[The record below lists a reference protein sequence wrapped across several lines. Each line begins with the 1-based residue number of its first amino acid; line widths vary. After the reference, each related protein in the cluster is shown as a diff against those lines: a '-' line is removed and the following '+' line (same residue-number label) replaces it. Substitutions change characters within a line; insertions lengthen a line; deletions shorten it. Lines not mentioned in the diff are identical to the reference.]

1 MKNRQYKIFQSI
13 LQNNGLSLQG
23 LMDNYGVSKRT
34 IYYDINEIN
43 YEIKEYGKIENLN
56 RKFIYLG
63 DEKIYAKYNIKND
76 ISSDVEY
83 RHRYL
88 VEKIFT
94 DTFSTIDEI
103 SEELLVSKGTIFTD
117 IKEIKDQLHLEN
129 IDLIFDKKYQ
139 LKADELIIRDYYINY
154 MYLDQD
160 LISYVDPRILEV
172 NRRADLHLTDYSIS
186 LLSKFVIFTDNRI
199 KSGNKLK
206 ETSLYDDAKN
216 FYYYN
221 ILEDVMDYDDED
233 ELKYLAA
240 FVASM
245 TKLKSDKLNSNI
257 KKIVNELIHNFE
269 KYAAVVIQNK
279 DDFAKDI
286 TRHLSSSYYRL
297 KFKFPIY
304 NGSLKE
310 IKKDYSYLMDLVKIS
325 VKNTNSVVFSEMRE
339 SEIGF
344 LAMYFGARVES
355 FSRREN
361 RVVIVCPNGRVIS
374 KMLESQLYNYLPT
387 INIVGVVSIHE
398 LDEMNTKFD
407 YIISTVPLEK
417 YKNVI
422 LVKPVLTP
430 HNISVLYEKLLN
442 INSVIDEDSIN
453 QIIDIVKDY
462 AEIKDEEKLKK
473 ALLETLIYKNEAIRK
488 ADNKIMLSQVLDEN
502 RIRKIKKVS
511 DWKEAINIGSEIL
524 LKEASIEKSYVEDM
538 IESIEK
544 VGPYVVISDGIA
556 MPHAKYKYNVSKVDI
571 SILII
576 EEAVDM
582 EGKDIDTF
590 IILANLDNNDHIQ
603 MLSVLTDI
611 LNDKKS
617 MEILKTADYKKV
629 NKMIKG
635 YED

>member
-13 LQNNGLSLQG
+13 LQNNGLSLQE
-23 LMDNYGVSKRT
+23 LMDNYDVSKRT

-63 DEKIYAKYNIKND
+63 DERIYAKYKIKSD

-83 RHRYL
+83 RHRYII
-88 VEKIFT
+88 EKIFT

-103 SEELLVSKGTIFTD
+103 SEDLLVSKGTIFND
-117 IKEIKDQLHLEN
+117 IKEIKDYLHLEN
-129 IDLIFDKKYQ
+129 IDLVFNKKYQ
-139 LKADELIIRDYYINY
+139 LKAEELIIRDAYINY

-160 LISYVDPRILEV
+160 LINYVDPRILEV
-172 NRRADLHLTDYSIS
+172 NKRGGLHLTDYSIS
-186 LLSKFVIFTDNRI
+186 LLSKFVIFTDSRI

-206 ETSLYDDAKN
+206 DTSLYDDAKN
-216 FYYYN
+216 FSYYE
-221 ILEDVMDYDDED
+221 ILKDVMNYDED

-257 KKIVNELIHNFE
+257 KKFVNELIHNFE

-304 NGSLKE
+304 NGSLKD
-310 IKKDYSYLMDLVKIS
+310 IKKDYSYLMDLVKMS
-325 VKNTNSVVFSEMRE
+325 VKNTNNEVFSEMRE

-355 FSRREN
+355 FSRRKN
-361 RVVIVCPNGRVIS
+361 SVVIVCPNGRVIS

-398 LDEMNTKFD
+398 LDEMSVKFD

-442 INSVIDEDSIN
+442 INSVIDEDGIN

-488 ADNKIMLSQVLDEN
+488 ADTKIMLSQVLDEN
-502 RIRKIKKVS
+502 RIRKIEKVS
-511 DWKEAINIGSEIL
+511 DWNEAINIGSEIL
-524 LKEASIEKSYVEDM
+524 LKEASVEKSYVEDM
-538 IESIEK
+538 IESIENL
-544 VGPYVVISDGIA
+544 GPYVVISDGIA
-556 MPHAKYKYNVSKVDI
+556 MPHAKYKYNVSRVDI
-571 SILII
+571 SILIL

-582 EGKDIDTF
+582 KGKDIDTF

-629 NKMIKG
+629 NEMIKN
-635 YED
+635 YEG

>member
-13 LQNNGLSLQG
+13 LQNNGLSLQE
-23 LMDNYGVSKRT
+23 LMDNYDVSKRT

-63 DEKIYAKYNIKND
+63 DERIYAKYKIKSD

-83 RHRYL
+83 RHRYII
-88 VEKIFT
+88 EKIFT

-103 SEELLVSKGTIFTD
+103 SEDLLVSKGTIFND
-117 IKEIKDQLHLEN
+117 IKEIKDYLHLEN
-129 IDLIFDKKYQ
+129 IDLVFNKKYQ
-139 LKADELIIRDYYINY
+139 LKADELIIRDAYINY

-221 ILEDVMDYDDED
+221 ILENVMDYDDED

-257 KKIVNELIHNFE
+257 KKFVNELIHNFE

-279 DDFAKDI
+279 DDFSKDI

-325 VKNTNSVVFSEMRE
+325 VKNTNSAVFSEMRE

-355 FSRREN
+355 FSKREN

-398 LDEMNTKFD
+398 LDEMSAQFD
-407 YIISTVPLEK
+407 YIISTIPLEK
-417 YKNVI
+417 YNNVI

-430 HNISVLYEKLLN
+430 HNISILYEKLLN

-473 ALLETLIYKNEAIRK
+473 ALLEMLIYKNEAIRK